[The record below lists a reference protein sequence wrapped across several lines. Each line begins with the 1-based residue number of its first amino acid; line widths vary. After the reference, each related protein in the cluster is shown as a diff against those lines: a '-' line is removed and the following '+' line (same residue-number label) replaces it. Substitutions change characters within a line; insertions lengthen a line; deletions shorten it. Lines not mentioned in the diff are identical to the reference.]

1 MDFIFLNLCENSG
14 WESSDC
20 NWALFVLL
28 IVILKPI
35 FAEDQSTLS
44 ILLTKHDQMDWW
56 KCLVKGDPEINTQ
69 KVEPESSKL
78 GDLDPE
84 TRQTVEKMMVTSW
97 FLLLQLLNITCI
109 WFWSVIIFILWN
121 RVAFMFVS
129 ILLLGLHCQRRWHS
143 SWLLHNLI
151 EITWLIA
158 FVGENKMI
166 DLDSIVLDLGFV
178 WKERLGKKGRSKW
191 KK

>member
-1 MDFIFLNLCENSG
+1 
-14 WESSDC
+14 
-20 NWALFVLL
+20 VLL

-84 TRQTVEKMMVTSW
+84 TRQTVEKMMVTS
-97 FLLLQLLNITCI
+97 
-109 WFWSVIIFILWN
+109 
-121 RVAFMFVS
+121 
-129 ILLLGLHCQRRWHS
+129 
-143 SWLLHNLI
+143 
-151 EITWLIA
+151 
-158 FVGENKMI
+158 
-166 DLDSIVLDLGFV
+166 
-178 WKERLGKKGRSKW
+178 
-191 KK
+191 

>member
-84 TRQTVEKMMVTSW
+84 TRQTVEKMMVISW